1 MIEFV
6 RATNTIL
13 QRGDVILIYPE
24 QSLWWNYKKPKP
36 LKPGAFKIAAQNNVP
51 VVPIFITMED
61 SQITGED
68 GFKIQQ
74 YTMHIEEPIYPE
86 KGLNVKENTQKM
98 KEKNYEVWKKVYE
111 DFYKIPLKYTTP
123 PEKMPKY

>member
-1 MIEFV
+1 MMEFV

-36 LKPGAFKIAAQNNVP
+36 LKPGAFKIAAKNNVP
-51 VVPIFITMED
+51 VIPIFITMKD
-61 SQITGED
+61 SDIVGED
-68 GFKIQQ
+68 GFKIQE
-74 YTMHIEEPIYPE
+74 YTIHIERPIYPR
-86 KGLNVKENTQKM
+86 KDIMPKENAKEM
-98 KEKNYEVWKKVYE
+98 KEANYNIWKRVYE
-111 DFYKIPLKYTTP
+111 DYYKIPLKYTTP